1 MKRTF
6 DFTKETMVI
15 VLILLVGVGTTTCVA
30 ATAHA
35 QIDLE
40 KPFYVETEKIIA
52 QKEIGAN
59 STQLTILNNGMLKE
73 NIEII
78 NTGHFV
84 GISEGNN
91 VTSGQG
97 QGVLTTKDGSE
108 KANYIVITIG
118 NVTEDGKPT
127 IRGSAMYETNSTGK
141 LAFLDNMVTV
151 FKTELDENG
160 NLISKEWEWK

>member
-1 MKRTF
+1 MKVTF
-6 DFTKETMVI
+6 NFTKETMAI
-15 VLILLVGVGTTTCVA
+15 VLVLLVGVGATGIVA
-30 ATAHA
+30 AYAH
-35 QIDLE
+35 IDVGKFNL
-40 KPFYVETEKIIA
+40 YVETEKITG

-59 STQLTILNNGMLKE
+59 KTQLTILNNGTLNE

-78 NTGHFV
+78 ITGDFV
-84 GISEGNN
+84 RVSKGNN

-97 QGVLTTKDGSE
+97 QGVLTTKDGRE
-108 KANYIVITIG
+108 KANYIVIAIG

-127 IRGSAMYETNSTGK
+127 IRGSAIYETNSTGK

-151 FKTELDENG
+151 FKSELDENG